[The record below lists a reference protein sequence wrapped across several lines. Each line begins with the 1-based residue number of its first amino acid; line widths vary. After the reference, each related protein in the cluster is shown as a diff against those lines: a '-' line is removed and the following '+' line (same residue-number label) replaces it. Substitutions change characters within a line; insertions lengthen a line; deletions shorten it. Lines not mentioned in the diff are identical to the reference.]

1 MNSEGAFSYTEN
13 KHDFFEIN
21 WVPLRKK
28 HKQKK
33 SKHEQKEISL
43 AVWESSHDY

>member
-1 MNSEGAFSYTEN
+1 MNSEGGFSYIEN

-21 WVPLRKK
+21 WVFQGRKP
-28 HKQKK
+28 KQKE